1 MSTKKVLAPLLVV
14 LILAGW
20 GCSSNKETTG
30 DNDKTVAPGDD
41 QTVTIPTATTTATT
55 PAPAKGKT
63 TITAPTKALT
73 YAAALDK
80 YRGAVMQFVNCRVL
94 NGTFTLKKGV
104 SFMLDNRDSIAH
116 TIKIQGKSYRL
127 GGYSFAIATPLTV
140 GNSFVTCDGG
150 GSGEVRVQN

>member
-1 MSTKKVLAPLLVV
+1 MKKVLAPLILV
-14 LILAGW
+14 LIFAGW
-20 GCSSNKETTG
+20 GCSTKQETTS
-30 DNDKTVAPGDD
+30 DTDKTAVSGDD
-41 QTVTIPTATTTATT
+41 QTATIPAATTTSAAPT
-55 PAPAKGKT
+55 PVKGKT
-63 TITAPTKALT
+63 TITAPAKTLT

-80 YRGAVMQFVNCRVL
+80 YRGAVMQFVGCRVL

-104 SFMLDNRDSIAH
+104 SFMLDNRDATAH

>member
-1 MSTKKVLAPLLVV
+1 MKKVLAPLILVLV
-14 LILAGW
+14 LAGW
-20 GCSSNKETTG
+20 GCSSKQVAAPAADTTA
-30 DNDKTVAPGDD
+30 APSAD
-41 QTVTIPTATTTATT
+41 QTVTIPTATTTSA
-55 PAPAKGKT
+55 APVPTKT
-63 TITAPTKALT
+63 TITAPAKALT

-80 YRGAVMQFVNCRVL
+80 YRGVVMQFVNCRVL

-104 SFMLDNRDSIAH
+104 SFMLDNRDAAAH
-116 TIKIQGKSYRL
+116 SIKIQGKSYRL